1 LGFDATLR
9 QANLAAAI
17 TALEQFGAQRKGLP
31 APAQSTFLERKTDI
45 QIDVALSAEGRLD
58 DFFSFHGTGNAQL
71 AGSEL
76 GQVPMLGLLSELLRF
91 TSLRFTTARANFK
104 IEGPVLNF
112 SEVKVTGR
120 NSAIDAH
127 GAYALDTKTLD
138 FNAKVFPFEESQ
150 GLLRGAVG
158 FFLAP
163 LSQFLELKLT
173 GKIDHPAWSFLY
185 GPSNFLRSMAQ
196 PAETTEK
203 PPKAPEA
210 PFPASPPSPPP

>member
-1 LGFDATLR
+1 MTFDGTLH

-17 TALEQFGAQRKGLP
+17 TTLEQFGAQRQGLP
-31 APAQSTFLERKTDI
+31 VPAPSAWLERKTDI
-45 QIDVALSAEGRLD
+45 QLDVALSANGRLD
-58 DFFSFHGTGNAQL
+58 DFFSFHGSGNAQL

-104 IEGPVLNF
+104 IEGPRLNF

-150 GLLRGAVG
+150 GPLRGVVG

-163 LSQFLELKLT
+163 LSEFLELKLT
-173 GKIDHPAWSFLY
+173 GKIDRPAWSFLY
-185 GPSNFLRSMAQ
+185 GPSNLLRPRVQ
-196 PAETTEK
+196 PSEATEK
-203 PPKAPEA
+203 TSLPPATP
-210 PFPASPPSPPP
+210 PPASPPSPPP

>member
-1 LGFDATLR
+1 
-9 QANLAAAI
+9 
-17 TALEQFGAQRKGLP
+17 
-31 APAQSTFLERKTDI
+31 
-45 QIDVALSAEGRLD
+45 
-58 DFFSFHGTGNAQL
+58 
-71 AGSEL
+71 
-76 GQVPMLGLLSELLRF
+76 MLGLLSELLRF

-104 IEGPVLNF
+104 IEGPRLDF

-150 GLLRGAVG
+150 GLVRGAVG

-173 GKIDHPAWSFLY
+173 GKIDRPAWSFLY
-185 GPSNFLRSMAQ
+185 GPSNLLRSMAQ
-196 PAETTEK
+196 PAETNEIPSK
-203 PPKAPEA
+203 PGTTPA
-210 PFPASPPSPPP
+210 PASPPPTSP